1 MRVIHQLIF
10 EITPNILCSIKHRA
24 KDVCFLICLSLGF
37 LCSQC
42 TSDHA
47 ADSAAF
53 TDDHVI
59 AKVYGESLLRSDLP
73 ALLDEKMNRKDSIG
87 FVNKF
92 IDDWVHQQVIAHYC
106 IQKESGN
113 SAIEKQVTA
122 YRNTLLIHQFKSDF
136 LAQEVDTNVSENE
149 LLAELKLKPE
159 QNRLI
164 TTIVKGRFIVLAR
177 NAPKIDQIRALIAKQ
192 GSKEKKELKS
202 ICLRF
207 AEQFQIQD
215 EHWQD
220 LDILVSKSPF
230 ATHLGKYERKG
241 IYEIA
246 DEDYLYLLSIVDS
259 KPFGSIAPVSYIKDK
274 LKVSILQD
282 RKVRN
287 WALFE
292 QKCYKEALSK
302 HEIEIKNEK

>member
-1 MRVIHQLIF
+1 MRVIYQLIL
-10 EITPNILCSIKHRA
+10 EITTNILCSIKHRA
-24 KDVCFLICLSLGF
+24 KDVCFLICLCISF

-47 ADSAAF
+47 ADS
-53 TDDHVI
+53 TVLMNDHVV
-59 AKVYGESLLRSDLP
+59 AKVYGESLFRSDLP
-73 ALLDEKMNRKDSIG
+73 DLQEEKLNRKDSIA

-106 IQKESGN
+106 TQKESGN

-136 LAQEVDTNVSENE
+136 WEQEVDTNVSENE

-159 QNRLI
+159 QNRLN
-164 TTIVKGRFIVLAR
+164 TTIVRGRFIVLAR
-177 NAPKIDQIRALIAKQ
+177 NAPKIDQIRTLIAKQ
-192 GSKEKKELKS
+192 GGNEKKELKS

-220 LDILVSKSPF
+220 LDFLVSKSPF
-230 ATHLGKYERKG
+230 ATNLGKYERKG
-241 IYEIA
+241 NYEIA
-246 DEDYLYLLSIVDS
+246 DEDYLYLLSIVDI
-259 KPFGSIAPVSYIKDK
+259 KPFGTIAPLSYIKDK

-292 QKCYKEALSK
+292 QKCYKEALGK